1 MVGRHLAPA
10 ADAFDCLSIA
20 GLTLS
25 PQASGHE
32 QLGACANLSIP
43 AAPCTSIRTPRIC
56 EDHAA
61 ILKNGW
67 ISAASKD
74 VVRPTGLHV
83 HGDVRRP
90 TAARRGRGPFSDPP
104 SASEPPFRRP
114 LKIISDGA
122 ANALNTGVSACSA
135 ATDIEGAKRH

>member
-10 ADAFDCLSIA
+10 ADAFDCLSVP

-43 AAPCTSIRTPRIC
+43 AAPCTSIRIPRIC

-61 ILKNGW
+61 ILKHDW
-67 ISAASKD
+67 IAAVSKD
-74 VVRPTGLHV
+74 GVRPTGLHV
-83 HGDVRRP
+83 PEDVRRP
-90 TAARRGRGPFSDPP
+90 TAARRGRGPFSDCP
-104 SASEPPFRRP
+104 SASESP
-114 LKIISDGA
+114 LRKPMNNVANGA
-122 ANALNTGVSACSA
+122 ANALNPGVSACSA